1 MTMYIDFATLTLT
14 LTPNCPLG
22 STWHM
27 HYQYE
32 RRTAYVR
39 PRARLTPPGPII
51 HIPSQSR
58 LYGLC
63 ICFFVFSFFIHVRLQ
78 GAVSRCV
85 NISDI
90 CVTGGAKGSDG
101 PEHRLLEGARM
112 RHQRPCT
119 AAQPTEAPERS
130 GEGSLGRRYGVRLYG
145 GPSALAGRQL
155 AAAPRPA
162 CGKRASF
169 LHIYIRY
176 THATS
181 GARHDLVT

>member
-1 MTMYIDFATLTLT
+1 MYIDFATLTLT

-63 ICFFVFSFFIHVRLQ
+63 ICFLAFLYTVRLYQ

-155 AAAPRPA
+155 AAATAGLR
-162 CGKRASF
+162 KASERF
-169 LHIYIRY
+169 AHLYPIYSCNERC
-176 THATS
+176 AT
-181 GARHDLVT
+181 